1 MREQGTIHF
10 YSFMYAKWWSLKVMR
25 KFWRLKEC
33 FLYVTF
39 FSVCNSLY
47 DLFSD
52 KSKTLKYDGIKSI
65 IGGENGGGGI

>member
-1 MREQGTIHF
+1 MIFKGDEKILEAERMF
-10 YSFMYAKWWSLKVMR
+10 PL
-25 KFWRLKEC
+25 C
-33 FLYVTF
+33 NF

-52 KSKTLKYDGIKSI
+52 KSKALKYDGIKSI